1 MSQPTAFTRF
11 YRATLFQA
19 IIIGILSFTQPGIW
33 DAIANLGAG
42 GLETVTT
49 ANVGNSVLF
58 AIMFL
63 FSPLFAILANRWSI
77 KYTISIG
84 TIGYVFWSAG
94 LYKNSLDGSQ
104 ALIIAGAVLCGISA
118 SAFWTGEATVAI
130 LYPEEHKRGLFI
142 GIWQFFNKLASV
154 LAGAIAVALNKN
166 DNKGGKVSLN
176 TYRVLL
182 ALQCLGL
189 PISFLLSPPEKVIR
203 TDGTKL
209 RSNVTKRPLK
219 DEIKVFWR
227 ILRRKEI
234 VFLAP
239 LFLAIIWCNTWKS
252 NYVTHHFSVRVRS
265 LNSLLTG
272 LIGAVA
278 DVVVGTLLDMKF
290 VKRQIRMKV
299 SWAIAVSL
307 MTGFFI
313 FCLVLQHQFD
323 VNPESDIDWSGNSRF
338 ARTFVPLQVFK
349 IATELTFNWTYWV
362 IGTYEFEADEV
373 PYCSAIIRSLESLGQ
388 CFAFVVGSVNDSDM
402 TNLAVA
408 VGAFYLAVIP
418 ASYIVFKFKD
428 HEPEEAGVIKIESD
442 VESEEHLKDVKI
454 A

>member
-142 GIWQFFNKLASV
+142 GIWQLTN
-154 LAGAIAVALNKN
+154 
-166 DNKGGKVSLN
+166 
-176 TYRVLL
+176 LL
-182 ALQCLGL
+182 
-189 PISFLLSPPEKVIR
+189 
-203 TDGTKL
+203 
-209 RSNVTKRPLK
+209 
-219 DEIKVFWR
+219 
-227 ILRRKEI
+227 
-234 VFLAP
+234 VFLPEPSP
-239 LFLAIIWCNTWKS
+239 LL
-252 NYVTHHFSVRVRS
+252 
-265 LNSLLTG
+265 
-272 LIGAVA
+272 
-278 DVVVGTLLDMKF
+278 
-290 VKRQIRMKV
+290 
-299 SWAIAVSL
+299 
-307 MTGFFI
+307 
-313 FCLVLQHQFD
+313 
-323 VNPESDIDWSGNSRF
+323 
-338 ARTFVPLQVFK
+338 
-349 IATELTFNWTYWV
+349 
-362 IGTYEFEADEV
+362 
-373 PYCSAIIRSLESLGQ
+373 
-388 CFAFVVGSVNDSDM
+388 
-402 TNLAVA
+402 
-408 VGAFYLAVIP
+408 
-418 ASYIVFKFKD
+418 
-428 HEPEEAGVIKIESD
+428 
-442 VESEEHLKDVKI
+442 
-454 A
+454 